1 MATQTNRAAPNGRKP
16 AAAPNVVNRDA
27 TPEDMEMPAPA
38 QADPPAD
45 SERDVTLEGALDSWS
60 NSVGKEYLAWQIAT
74 CTALL
79 RGAQAL
85 RNAQLEAA
93 QRAEAAHER
102 AAKDLLTVASLG
114 DLASIQ
120 LELARADADGATQY
134 WTEVGGVVTRNLLE
148 SMGQLTEGLTR
159 MNGAVWSAATEWMKV
174 QAALPQTADV
184 LEAEVEHVASPL
196 AASPLMW
203 PAQEATRQAM
213 TLASSAWNDWL
224 SWSGHLA
231 DAGRSFVD
239 RPATMRH

>member
-1 MATQTNRAAPNGRKP
+1 MATQTNRAAPNGRKS
-16 AAAPNVVNRDA
+16 AAAPSVVNRDA
-27 TPEDMEMPAPA
+27 TPEAAETPDPV
-38 QADPPAD
+38 QAEAPAD
-45 SERDVTLEGALDSWS
+45 SERDTTLEGAIDAWS
-60 NSVGKEYLAWQIAT
+60 NSVGKEYLAWQIAA
-74 CTALL
+74 CTSVL

-114 DLASIQ
+114 DLTNIQ
-120 LELARADADGATQY
+120 LELARADADGANQY
-134 WTEVGGVVTRNLLE
+134 WTEVSGVITRNLLE
-148 SMGQLTEGLTR
+148 SVGQLAEGLTR
-159 MNGAVWSAATEWMKV
+159 MNGALWNAATEWMKV

-184 LEAEVEHVASPL
+184 LEAEVEHVTSPL

-213 TLASSAWNDWL
+213 TLASSAWNDWI

-231 DAGRSFVD
+231 DAGRTFVD
-239 RPATMRH
+239 RPSTTRH